1 MGTIVVG
8 FDGSPH
14 ARAALEYAAREALS
28 HGADL
33 RVVSVW
39 HVPTM
44 AYAAGIGPAPG
55 FDPHELEE
63 AARQTASHALEQMGR
78 DATRLTVETRVREG
92 HPAHVLV
99 EEAAEADLLVLGSRG
114 LGGFRGLLLGSVSQ
128 QCAAHARCPVVIVH
142 ARTER

>member
-14 ARAALEYAAREALS
+14 ARAALEYAAREALE
-28 HGADL
+28 HGSDL

-39 HVPTM
+39 HVPVM

-63 AARQTASHALEQMGR
+63 AARQTASHAVEQIGQ
-78 DATRLTVETRVREG
+78 DALTVETRVREG
-92 HPAHVLV
+92 QAAHVLV
-99 EEAAEADLLVLGSRG
+99 EEAVEADLLVLGSRG
-114 LGGFRGLLLGSVSQ
+114 LGGFKGLLLGSVSQ

-142 ARTER
+142 AQTEH